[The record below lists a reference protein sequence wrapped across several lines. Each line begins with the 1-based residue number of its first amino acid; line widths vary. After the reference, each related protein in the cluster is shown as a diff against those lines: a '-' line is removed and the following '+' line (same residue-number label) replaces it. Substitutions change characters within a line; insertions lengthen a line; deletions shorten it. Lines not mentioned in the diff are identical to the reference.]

1 MGMSNCACHADTIRI
16 DFVKEQC
23 PKEWEDFNS
32 ALSDDDM
39 SFDHFCILKIGEDEL
54 DEAIEDTYDALC
66 EAFNKV
72 TGLELG
78 VVHHEAQDRGDE
90 LDGGSFSVE
99 RVYQY
104 TPAGEKYK
112 KSIERKFWTTFG

>member
-1 MGMSNCACHADTIRI
+1 MSMSNCACHADTVEI

-32 ALSDDDM
+32 ALLEDDIT
-39 SFDHFCILKIGEDEL
+39 FDHFCIMKTGEDEL
-54 DEAIEDTYDALC
+54 DEAIEDAYDALC
-66 EAFNKV
+66 KAFNKV

-78 VVHHEAQDRGDE
+78 VVHHEAEDRGDE

-99 RVYQY
+99 GVYGY
-104 TPAGEKYK
+104 TTAGEKHK
-112 KSIERKFWTTFG
+112 SSIERLYWTTIG